1 MSKVLIVEDDKYL
14 CRMYE
19 RAFALNGHQVEC
31 IMDGQKALDR
41 LKEYE
46 NKPDVILLDVMVP
59 TVNGI
64 DILRNIKND
73 PNIKDIPV
81 AVLTNS
87 LNKENEELMI
97 SLGADL
103 YIIKIENDIDEVLR
117 KINKLLNK

>member
-19 RAFALNGHQVEC
+19 RAFTLNGHQVEC

-59 TVNGI
+59 RVNGI
-64 DILRNIKND
+64 DILRNIKD
-73 PNIKDIPV
+73 D
-81 AVLTNS
+81 
-87 LNKENEELMI
+87 LNT
-97 SLGADL
+97 
-103 YIIKIENDIDEVLR
+103 
-117 KINKLLNK
+117 